1 MAERATV
8 VVTDD
13 LAGVRPDRALAVL
26 AGISRSMAQRL
37 ISDGQVLVGEAVV
50 DRSTRLRA
58 GDSLAYPVPKVSEQL
73 TPEPVDF
80 LLVYDDGEV
89 LVVDKPP
96 GLVVHPGAGHRA
108 GTLVHGLIHRYPELA
123 ALGEEHRWGLVHRLD
138 RDTSGVLLVARTAAS
153 HEFLQAELKARRV
166 GRSYLALVNGRLEAA
181 TGTIDAPIG
190 RDRARPTRMAVVNDG
205 RPARTHFRR
214 LAEWD
219 ESSLISLELET
230 GRTHQIRVHLASIG
244 HAVVG
249 DVTYGRSR
257 RVSGDPGRIWLH
269 ASEIRFPTI
278 DGTEQAA
285 RADLPDDLVRSL
297 AELGEPNDG
306 SVETLAP

>member
-1 MAERATV
+1 MDERTTV
-8 VVTDD
+8 VVTED
-13 LAGVRPDRALAVL
+13 LAGVRPDRVLAVL
-26 AGISRSMAQRL
+26 AGLSRSVAQRL
-37 ISDGQVLVGEAVV
+37 ISDGLVFVGAATV

-58 GDSLAYPVPKVSEQL
+58 GDTLAYPIPAEPEQL

-80 LLVYDDGEV
+80 AVVFDEGDV

-96 GLVVHPGAGHRA
+96 GLVVHPGAGHRE
-108 GTLVHGLIHRYPELA
+108 GTLVHGLIHRYPELG

-138 RDTSGVLLVARTAAS
+138 RDTSGVLLVARTVAS

-166 GRSYLALVNGRLEAA
+166 GRSYLALVHGRLEAA

-190 RDRARPTRMAVVNDG
+190 RDRARPTRMAVVSDG

-214 LAEWD
+214 LAEWAD
-219 ESSLISLELET
+219 STLIELELET

-249 DVTYGRSR
+249 DLTYGRGRS
-257 RVSGDPGRIWLH
+257 VAGDPGRVWLH
-269 ASEIRFPTI
+269 ASEIRFPTVA
-278 DGTEQAA
+278 GKHYAA
-285 RADLPDDLVRSL
+285 KADLAEDLRQSL
-297 AELGEPNDG
+297 TALGEPSDG
-306 SVETLAP
+306 SAETAAP